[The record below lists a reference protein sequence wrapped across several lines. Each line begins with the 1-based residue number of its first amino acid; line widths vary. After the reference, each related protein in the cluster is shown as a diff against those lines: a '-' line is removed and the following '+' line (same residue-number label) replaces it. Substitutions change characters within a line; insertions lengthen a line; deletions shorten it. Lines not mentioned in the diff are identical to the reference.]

1 MQIFFLS
8 DGWMVALFFILWLFF
23 QVAAALFCF
32 LIPDRYFLPDG
43 FLFKERKW
51 EKGGTIYETLFKVR
65 KWKRFL
71 PDGGAVIVG
80 GYRKKNLTDYST
92 ENMERFLVES
102 CRAELTHLLAIL
114 PFWIFGLFSPPI
126 IILYMFIY
134 ALAVNLPCMIAQ
146 RYNRPRFL
154 KILRK
159 SNHSNGSIQYNKG
172 GHH

>member
-1 MQIFFLS
+1 MQIFYLS
-8 DGWMVALFFILWLFF
+8 DVWMIVLFFVLWLVF
-23 QVAAALFCF
+23 QVAAALLCF
-32 LIPDRYFLPDG
+32 IIPDRYFSPHG

-51 EKGGTIYETLFKVR
+51 EKGGAIYEKVFKVR

-92 ENMERFLVES
+92 ENMERFLIES
-102 CRAELTHLLAIL
+102 CRAELTHFLAVL
-114 PFWIFGLFSPPI
+114 PFWIFGFFSPPI
-126 IILYMFIY
+126 IIAYMFIY

-154 KILRK
+154 KILRRSTR
-159 SNHSNGSIQYNKG
+159 SNCSKA
-172 GHH
+172 